1 MSNHYKDPV
10 FLLIKTLEK
19 GEKKNFKL
27 FIQRNSEKEDLK
39 ILLLFDLLDKME
51 VYNEAL
57 IFKKTTQIKKAQ
69 LSNLKANLYKQIL
82 NSLRIIK
89 SQTNIDMQLHYMLD
103 NARILYNKGLYIQS
117 LKTLEKTKEIANI
130 HYQQN
135 VVQQVLF
142 FEKKIEAL
150 FITRSMQNRAEILM
164 HESVLCEQNLQ
175 STSTLSNISLQL
187 YSWFI
192 QYGFARNK
200 TDIAFVKNLLEEV
213 NNFDVHKF
221 SNFYQFVHYYQCK
234 VWASYILQ
242 NFIDYYKYAHKWVQ
256 LFDVYKDMLQHECAM
271 YIKGLHNLLNAYFLL
286 GKYKELNNTLNIFEK
301 QLATDL
307 FKQNFNNQV
316 IGFQYFYLSK
326 IDFYFLQGR
335 FTYGLK
341 IIPTLEKQLKTYE
354 VYLDTHRIMV
364 FYYKIACLYFG
375 SGNYDKAIDYLHKI
389 INQKAHLRNDLQCY
403 ARLLHLIAHYE
414 LKNYDILES
423 LIKSVYRFMGNM
435 DNLSTVELAIFDF
448 IRKSFSYNILH
459 LEEAFVS
466 LHKKLNNL
474 KSKKVENRSFVYLDV
489 LSWLESKIQKIPVE
503 IVIKKKFESKVKN
516 NI

>member
-1 MSNHYKDPV
+1 MNNQQKDPV

-39 ILLLFDLLDKME
+39 ILLLFDILDKME

-57 IFKKTTQIKKAQ
+57 IFKKTTQIKKVQ

-82 NSLRIIK
+82 NSLRLIK
-89 SQTNIDMQLHYMLD
+89 SNANIDMQLHYMLD

-117 LKTLEKTKEIANI
+117 LKTLEKTKELAISHHQN
-130 HYQQN
+130 N

-150 FITRSMQNRAEILM
+150 FITRSMQNRADILTN
-164 HESVLCEQNLQ
+164 ESESCIKNLQ
-175 STSTLSNISLQL
+175 STTQLSNISLQL

-200 TDIAFVKNLLEEV
+200 TDIAFVKKLLDEV
-213 NNFDVHKF
+213 NSYDSKKF
-221 SNFYQFVHYYQCK
+221 TNFYQFVHFYQCK

-242 NFIDYYKYAHKWVQ
+242 NFIDYYKFSHKWVQ
-256 LFDVYKDMLQHECAM
+256 LFDRYKDMLDTECAM

-286 GKYKELNNTLNIFEK
+286 GKYTELESTLMVFEK
-301 QLATDL
+301 QLNTTA
-307 FKQNFNNQV
+307 FKENFNNQV

-326 IDFYFLQGR
+326 IDFYFLQGK

-389 INQKAHLRNDLQCY
+389 INQKAHLRTDLLCY

-435 DNLSTVELAIFDF
+435 NNLSTVELAIFEF
-448 IRKSFSYNILH
+448 IRKRFSNNIADLDT
-459 LEEAFVS
+459 AFVN
-466 LHKKLNNL
+466 LHKKLLSL
-474 KSKKVENRSFVYLDV
+474 KHKKIENRSFVYLDV
-489 LSWLESKIQKIPVE
+489 LSWLESKIQKQPVE
-503 IVIKKKFESKVKN
+503 MIIRKKFLDKMK
-516 NI
+516 

>member
-1 MSNHYKDPV
+1 MSNQQKDPV

-57 IFKKTTQIKKAQ
+57 IFKKTTLIKKAQ

-117 LKTLEKTKEIANI
+117 LKTLEKTKELAIAHHQN
-130 HYQQN
+130 N

-150 FITRSMQNRAEILM
+150 FITRSMQNRAEVLIQ
-164 HESVLCEQNLQ
+164 ESVSCVQNLQ
-175 STSTLSNISLQL
+175 STTVLSNISLQL

-200 TDIAFVKNLLEEV
+200 EDIAFVKNLLDEV
-213 NNFDVHKF
+213 NSFDVHKF

-242 NFIDYYKYAHKWVQ
+242 NFIEYYKFAFKWVQ
-256 LFDVYKDMLQHECAM
+256 LFDIYKDMLHTECAM

-286 GKYKELNNTLNIFEK
+286 GKYKELESTLIVFEK
-301 QLATDL
+301 QLATEN
-307 FKQNFNNQV
+307 FKNNFNNQI

-326 IDFYFLQGR
+326 IDYYFLQGR

-435 DNLSTVELAIFDF
+435 DNLSTVELAIFEF

-459 LEEAFVS
+459 LEEAFIT

-489 LSWLESKIQKIPVE
+489 LSWLESKIQKQAVE
-503 IVIKKKFESKVKN
+503 VVIRKKFLEKSKS
-516 NI
+516 I